1 MIYVVC
7 DFCRIFVIRIQS
19 FNHGYVKRLLVDV
32 LRPSIS
38 MFLKIKRINTDCALA
53 LLKSITNSVF
63 HQSRDE
69 LSSNIHVDN
78 PFIRIQFLPVG
89 QSMTAKEVKILKEE
103 LKTFYRIEFDE
114 IKTSPLDPLSLMKL
128 EHIYVHLVLLGERA
142 YEKPKP
148 VEYDGL
154 FKIFENENEKARI
167 AFLGEAGVGK
177 TTLLAK
183 IAQDW
188 AMGNRLQDVDLLF
201 YVRLREIE
209 NCTYIAKILRTF
221 LSDGL
226 NLSDTKLDEYMRT
239 HQRKIMFLLDGLDEY
254 KGNIKLASQSDDLVQ
269 IMRGDK
275 FKRAPVI
282 VTTRPWRAEQIT
294 SIDTIN
300 KKYRRI
306 RVEGFT
312 KYGVQ
317 EYIKKFFTGDMD
329 SAESLIYLTTEE
341 SLAAQTM
348 APYPIFCCMLCHM
361 WKWLKKK
368 SERDRI
374 RKLETF
380 SELTQEIINALIEQC
395 AAKLKDKGESL
406 NDCQTRCKESFERIG
421 EVAFRGLLVR
431 QLAFDA
437 EDFRQCVDAMQ
448 TGCEV
453 GVLSTKKKF
462 AHSDT
467 RQKYGIEHISEVS
480 FPHKLM
486 QEYLAG
492 YYLASLYRENS
503 KKFEKLLK
511 EKVLD
516 NYDEF
521 RYLLYFTAAHG
532 KRDVQA
538 GKHLIEFLCKSLGRN
553 ITNTTSTSDLIMKR
567 SNVVNS
573 HVDFLVDVAFEC
585 HNEEAIRPVCNL
597 LQRVEYISIGHHT
610 RWNKH
615 MWSGYMYAFAACD
628 IQPVSV
634 VCHQL

>member
-1 MIYVVC
+1 
-7 DFCRIFVIRIQS
+7 
-19 FNHGYVKRLLVDV
+19 
-32 LRPSIS
+32 
-38 MFLKIKRINTDCALA
+38 
-53 LLKSITNSVF
+53 
-63 HQSRDE
+63 
-69 LSSNIHVDN
+69 
-78 PFIRIQFLPVG
+78 
-89 QSMTAKEVKILKEE
+89 MTAKEVKTLKEE

-114 IKTSPLDPLSLMKL
+114 IKTSPLDPLSLRKL
-128 EHIYVHLVLLGERA
+128 EHIYVHLVLLGEGTHGMR
-142 YEKPKP
+142 KP
-148 VEYDGL
+148 VGYDGL
-154 FKIFENENEKARI
+154 FEIFENRNEKARI

-183 IAQDW
+183 IAHDW

-254 KGNIKLASQSDDLVQ
+254 RGNIKLASQSDDLVQ

-300 KKYRRI
+300 KMYRRI

-312 KYGVQ
+312 KQGVQ
-317 EYIKKFFTGDMD
+317 EYINKFFKDDME
-329 SAESLIYLTTEE
+329 SANSLIYLTTKG
-341 SLAAQTM
+341 SLVAKTM

-361 WKWLKKK
+361 WNWLKE

-380 SELTQEIINALIEQC
+380 SELTQEMINALVEQC

-406 NDCQTRCKESFERIG
+406 NDCQTQSKKSFALIG

-431 QLAFDA
+431 QLAFNA
-437 EDFRQCVDAMQ
+437 EEFRQCMGAMQ
-448 TGCEV
+448 TCCEV
-453 GVLSTKKKF
+453 GVLSSKKTF

-467 RQKYGIEHISEVS
+467 RQKYGTEHISEVS

-492 YYLASLYRENS
+492 YYLASLYRKNPQE
-503 KKFEKLLK
+503 FEKLLK

-516 NYDEF
+516 KYDEF
-521 RYLLYFTAAHG
+521 RYLLYFTVAHG

-538 GKHLIEFLCKSLGRN
+538 GKHLMEFLCKTLGRN
-553 ITNTTSTSDLIMKR
+553 ITNTTSNMDLFLDSSYMV
-567 SNVVNS
+567 NMVNS
-573 HVDFLVDVAFEC
+573 HVDFLVEVAFEC
-585 HNEEAIRPVCNL
+585 HDEEAIRPVIDL
-597 LQRVEYISIGHHT
+597 LRRVEYISLGHST
-610 RWNKH
+610 QGNKH
-615 MWSGYMYAFAACD
+615 MWSAFMYAFAVCN
-628 IQPVSV
+628 IQPVSA
-634 VCHQL
+634 VCHPSLNCSSSLGVHSKFVV

>member
-1 MIYVVC
+1 
-7 DFCRIFVIRIQS
+7 
-19 FNHGYVKRLLVDV
+19 
-32 LRPSIS
+32 
-38 MFLKIKRINTDCALA
+38 
-53 LLKSITNSVF
+53 
-63 HQSRDE
+63 
-69 LSSNIHVDN
+69 
-78 PFIRIQFLPVG
+78 
-89 QSMTAKEVKILKEE
+89 MTATEVNTLKEE
-103 LKTFYRIEFDE
+103 LKTFYRIEFDK
-114 IKTSPLDPLSLMKL
+114 IKTSPLDPQSLRKL
-128 EHIYVHLVLLGERA
+128 EHIYVQLVLLGEGTYGR
-142 YEKPKP
+142 PKP

-154 FKIFENENEKARI
+154 FEIFENENDKTRI

-183 IAQDW
+183 IAHDW

-209 NCTYIAKILRTF
+209 NCTYIAEILRTF

-239 HQRKIMFLLDGLDEY
+239 HQRNIMFLLDGLDEY
-254 KGNIKLASQSDDLVQ
+254 KGNIKLASQSDDLLQ

-300 KKYRRI
+300 KMYRRI

-312 KYGVQ
+312 KQGVQ
-317 EYIKKFFTGDMD
+317 EYINKFFKDD
-329 SAESLIYLTTEE
+329 LESANSLIYLTTKG
-341 SLAAQTM
+341 SLVAKTM

-361 WKWLKKK
+361 WNWLKE

-380 SELTQEIINALIEQC
+380 SELTQEMINALVEQC

-406 NDCQTRCKESFERIG
+406 NDCQTRCKESFVLIG
-421 EVAFRGLLVR
+421 EVAFRGLLVK
-431 QLAFDA
+431 QLSFDA
-437 EDFRQCVDAMQ
+437 EEFRECMEAMY

-453 GVLSTKKKF
+453 GVLSSKKKF

-467 RQKYGIEHISEVS
+467 RQKYGTEHISEVS

-492 YYLASLYRENS
+492 YYLASLYRENP
-503 KKFEKLLK
+503 KEFEKLLN

-521 RYLLYFTAAHG
+521 RYLLYFTAAHMKEDG
-532 KRDVQA
+532 QPGRNLMDY
-538 GKHLIEFLCKSLGRN
+538 LCEAFGRN
-553 ITNTTSTSDLIMKR
+553 IANTESPIDIFDDHSEM
-567 SNVVNS
+567 VNS
-573 HVDFLVDVAFEC
+573 HVDFLVDIAFEC
-585 HNEEAIRPVCNL
+585 HNTEAIRPVIDL
-597 LQRVEYISIGHHT
+597 LRRVEYISLSHSTKGEKHT
-610 RWNKH
+610 
-615 MWSGYMYAFAACD
+615 WSAFMYAFAACD
-628 IQPVSV
+628 IQPVSAV
-634 VCHQL
+634 GHHFSIALLPQECTFPLTYIFLSLYQVFSDSSVKMTMNCKTFPSIMVS